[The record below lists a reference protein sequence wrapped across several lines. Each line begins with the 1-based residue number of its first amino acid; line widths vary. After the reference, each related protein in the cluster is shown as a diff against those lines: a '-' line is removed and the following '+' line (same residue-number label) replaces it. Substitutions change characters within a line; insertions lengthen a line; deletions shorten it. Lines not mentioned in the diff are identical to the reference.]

1 MSKTQD
7 VITDVVGSYISMH
20 LDCKRS
26 QGVNGICRPS
36 AELGV
41 EILSEDVPMYK

>member
-1 MSKTQD
+1 MSKMYD
-7 VITDVVGSYISMH
+7 VITDVVGSYISVR

-26 QGVNGICRPS
+26 QGVNGIYRPS

-41 EILSEDVPMYK
+41 EILSEDVAKYK